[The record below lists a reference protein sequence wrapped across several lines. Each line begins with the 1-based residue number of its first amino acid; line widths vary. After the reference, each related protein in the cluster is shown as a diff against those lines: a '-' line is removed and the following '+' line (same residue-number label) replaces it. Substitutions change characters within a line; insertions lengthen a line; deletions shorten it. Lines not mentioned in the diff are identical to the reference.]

1 MAPSRFA
8 KAKVR
13 PSSEPAAEPTP
24 AAPLPDPVDV
34 PPTMR
39 QRESRTPLGVRV
51 KPSLQANLNE
61 VVATYK
67 AKGWE
72 VSQHMLLEH
81 FLARLGDPDYAQ
93 AFMLELAR
101 RGDVD

>member
-1 MAPSRFA
+1 MAPGRFA
-8 KAKVR
+8 KVR
-13 PSSEPAAEPTP
+13 SSSEPVAEPTP
-24 AAPLPDPVDV
+24 TVPAPDPAEV

-39 QRESRTPLGVRV
+39 QREGRTPLGVRV

-81 FLARLGDPDYAQ
+81 FLAKLGDPAYAQ